1 MNWIK
6 LTALE
11 QLEQIKEESK
21 EHPVLIFKH
30 STSCSISNASLNR
43 LERNWNPEEVGKL
56 KAYFLDLLS
65 YRNIS
70 NAIAEQFN
78 VPHQSP
84 QVLLIEDGKAVNDW
98 SHFDINYK
106 EIKDQLPQLS

>member
-6 LTALE
+6 LTTLN
-11 QLEQIKEESK
+11 QLDQIKEESK
-21 EHPVLIFKH
+21 AHPVLIFKH
-30 STSCSISNASLNR
+30 STSCSISRASLDR
-43 LERNWNPEEVGKL
+43 LERNWNPEETGKL

-70 NAIAEQFN
+70 NAIAEQFS
-78 VPHQSP
+78 VTHQSP
-84 QVLLIEDGKAVNDW
+84 QVLLIEHGKSVNDW

-106 EIKDQLPQLS
+106 EIKNQLPQLN